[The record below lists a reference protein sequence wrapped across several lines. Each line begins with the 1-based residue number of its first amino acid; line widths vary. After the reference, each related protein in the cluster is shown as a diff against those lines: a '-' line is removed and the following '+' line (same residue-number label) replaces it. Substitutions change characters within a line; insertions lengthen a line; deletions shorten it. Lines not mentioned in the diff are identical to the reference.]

1 VKPILKKVKI
11 PKVGSNARRAQQR
24 SQIDEFADTTSNFT
38 REGVRM

>member
-1 VKPILKKVKI
+1 VKPILKKLKL

-24 SQIDEFADTTSNFT
+24 SQIDEFADTSNFT